1 MTKLLAKLK
10 KMSNASSSELRAFW
24 KTLTYSEKLELERA
38 HTDIQ
43 LCELL
48 NSGERKC
55 LKVN

>member
-48 NSGERKC
+48 NSGERK
-55 LKVN
+55 